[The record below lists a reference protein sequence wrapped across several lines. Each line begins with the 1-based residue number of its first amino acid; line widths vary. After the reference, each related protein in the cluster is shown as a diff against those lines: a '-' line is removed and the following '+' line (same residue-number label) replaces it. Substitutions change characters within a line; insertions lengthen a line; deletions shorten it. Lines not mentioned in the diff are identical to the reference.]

1 MLPDVA
7 RCQESEGEQNQE
19 EIRGLKLGH
28 SNSFFRWF
36 FFSLVLMMLAQSIS
50 FPNKT

>member
-36 FFSLVLMMLAQSIS
+36 FFASANDAGPEYFFS
-50 FPNKT
+50 K